1 PGTVPAGA
9 GGTRFLVP
17 RSLSLAVGDSA
28 EPVPRSPLPFL
39 GDRFPVPRS
48 PLPFLGDR
56 FPVAEERFP
65 VPRSPL
71 PFLVPDRPRPAL
83 PVPCSSVLV
92 FQERFLFPGR
102 LPVPRP
108 RSGAAPRSPLPFLLL
123 CLGNG
128 RQLQPGNE
136 PSELVVVQP
145 RLHRLLFLVP
155 RTVPRAVIVG
165 LGQRGD
171 RTRHP

>member
-1 PGTVPAGA
+1 IVWDRLPSTWYRRPA
-9 GGTRFLVP
+9 P
-17 RSLSLAVGDSA
+17 QH
-28 EPVPRSPLPFL
+28 PLPF
-39 GDRFPVPRS
+39 R
-48 PLPFLGDR
+48 LP
-56 FPVAEERFP
+56 ERL
-65 VPRSPL
+65 RT
-71 PFLVPDRPRPAL
+71 PF
-83 PVPCSSVLV
+83 PVPCSSFLV
-92 FQERFLFPGR
+92 FQARLLFPGR

-108 RSGAAPRSPLPFLLL
+108 HSGAAPRSPLPFLLL